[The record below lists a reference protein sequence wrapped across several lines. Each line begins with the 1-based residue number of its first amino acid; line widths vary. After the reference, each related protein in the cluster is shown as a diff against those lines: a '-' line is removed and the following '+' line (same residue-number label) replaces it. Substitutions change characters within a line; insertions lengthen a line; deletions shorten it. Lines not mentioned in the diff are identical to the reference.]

1 MFWVEGKQGR
11 LRSGAEGMVINQTH
25 ITTSNICSKSPVSL
39 SAFGSSTILLLICL
53 LTLGAFL
60 LFLTRLWCP
69 IAAPLVTYK
78 NIPDFSPSNWDIALL
93 QDPYLTLP
101 LRYSASALTLH
112 SWDSEEDYF
121 EQILINVWTGFDKC
135 LYRFW

>member
-1 MFWVEGKQGR
+1 MEEIWQIGMFWVEGKQGR

-39 SAFGSSTILLLICL
+39 SAFGSSTIILLICL
-53 LTLGAFL
+53 LTVGAFL

-93 QDPYLTLP
+93 QDPYLTLH
-101 LRYSASALTLH
+101 LRYSASALTL
-112 SWDSEEDYF
+112 S
-121 EQILINVWTGFDKC
+121 LM
-135 LYRFW
+135 R